1 MIRIVI
7 EAIFAHIFLQKKS
20 EYAIGISYVEINSEQ
35 IYDLLNKGEP
45 VENQSQVTVQK
56 VNSIDSI
63 LQSKQQGEA
72 FRLSNVLKTDSKD
85 II

>member
-63 LQSKQQGEA
+63 LTSK
-72 FRLSNVLKTDSKD
+72 
-85 II
+85 